1 MLMFSVSIPE
11 IMPGTLNVNYTKS
24 AKEGGFDKSVV
35 DKGGKSKKK
44 D

>member
-1 MLMFSVSIPE
+1 ML
-11 IMPGTLNVNYTKS
+11 TYTKS